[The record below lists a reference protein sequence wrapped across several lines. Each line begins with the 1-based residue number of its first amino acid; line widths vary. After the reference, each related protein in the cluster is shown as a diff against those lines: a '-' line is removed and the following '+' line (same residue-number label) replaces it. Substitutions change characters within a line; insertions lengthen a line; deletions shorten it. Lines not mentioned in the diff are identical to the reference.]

1 MMWSDWGGGIVS
13 NDSENDFL
21 MIHTSK
27 NSPTETKTLHTVRG
41 GGGGFK
47 SNLNVKI
54 QG

>member
-1 MMWSDWGGGIVS
+1 MS

-27 NSPTETKTLHTVRG
+27 NSPTENKTLHTVRG
-41 GGGGFK
+41 GGVK
-47 SNLNVKI
+47 PNLNVEI